1 MKIYVIK
8 NKVLFGNIIFLLSF
22 VCLYGGGYLD
32 NYGYVLLMIYII
44 YSFMIFP
51 QITASV
57 FFSRLMLPLYLFLIY
72 YLLSSNL
79 NFKIVLSLFGKLSVI
94 PLAILH
100 FKLLSKYPFL
110 DSTYKRLMILIIIV
124 IGYFCVRALLL
135 LAVNPLAMR
144 ELISTNKDE
153 SIIVGGGFGLPY
165 SLSLLLPALLPIIKD
180 KGIKAL
186 ESTFFRLF
194 SILGILVI
202 FMTQYMTALIILLVG
217 YFFVL
222 ISKYKTSKQILVVTI
237 FIALFFNLYIFL
249 PDILN
254 FLGLE
259 EYEVLYRRMNEVV
272 SLVSGN
278 NQEASDFSIRMNLS
292 LSSLETF
299 SKNILLGIGYKYE
312 YSFFKMQ
319 SNGVGM
325 HAEWF
330 DLLAIYGLFVLL
342 LFHYFINA
350 VNLYIGKSTSIMMF
364 ILLGFL
370 NPILSYQILFVVFY
384 LIPLLGVINSK
395 DAYETQ
401 RYRFPN

>member
-1 MKIYVIK
+1 MKINVII

-57 FFSRLMLPLYLFLIY
+57 FFSRLMLPLYLFLLY
-72 YLLSSNL
+72 YLLSSSL

-186 ESTFFRLF
+186 GSIFFILF
-194 SILGILVI
+194 STLGIVVI

-237 FIALFFNLYIFL
+237 FIVLFFNLYIFL

-259 EYEVLYRRMNEVV
+259 EYEVLYRRMNEVI
-272 SLVSGN
+272 SLASGN
-278 NQEASDFSIRMNLS
+278 SQDASDFSTRINLS

-299 SKNILLGIGYKYE
+299 SNNILFGIGYIYD
-312 YSFFKMQ
+312 YSFFMMQ
-319 SNGVGM
+319 SNGIGM

-330 DLLAIYGLFVLL
+330 DSLAKYGLFAVF
-342 LFHYFINA
+342 LFFFIKKS
-350 VNLYIGKSTSIMMF
+350 VNLYIGKSISIMMF

-370 NPILSYQILFVVFY
+370 NPVLSFQILFVVFY
-384 LIPLLGVINSK
+384 LIPLLGVLNSK
-395 DAYETQ
+395 NDYET
-401 RYRFPN
+401 